1 MSLSELVTSKKF
13 KDKIC
18 TLLQKASDDGE
29 QVTKKSIR
37 RSLEK
42 NYGLEN
48 KALDTHKDVV
58 GEAVSDFLN
67 RVESEGEGEAEAEA
81 PPPKKKAKKTK
92 NKKDADVDD
101 DVDDTPPVKKPKLT
115 VITKSGSEAPKQL
128 GKLQESSMTGKDFMA
143 AAEEMSLEVF
153 GNKLTGE
160 PRTFSSGAYG
170 WYLGGKIEVEVPGQ
184 GTVWAQLG
192 INCSIVGSKNW
203 N

>member
-1 MSLSELVTSKKF
+1 MSLDELVTSKKF
-13 KDKIC
+13 KKKIC
-18 TLLQKASDDGE
+18 DLLQKASDDGE

-37 RSLEK
+37 RELEK
-42 NYGLEN
+42 NYGLDN
-48 KALDTHKDVV
+48 KALDAHKDVV

-67 RVESEGEGEAEAEA
+67 HESEGEAEAEA
-81 PPPKKKAKKTK
+81 SPPKKKAKK
-92 NKKDADVDD
+92 NKKEVND
-101 DVDDTPPVKKPKLT
+101 DVDDSQPAKKPKLT

-128 GKLQESSMTGKDFMA
+128 GKLQENSMSGQDFMA

-203 N
+203 D

>member
-1 MSLSELVTSKKF
+1 M
-13 KDKIC
+13 
-18 TLLQKASDDGE
+18 Q
-29 QVTKKSIR
+29 
-37 RSLEK
+37 
-42 NYGLEN
+42 
-48 KALDTHKDVV
+48 
-58 GEAVSDFLN
+58 
-67 RVESEGEGEAEAEA
+67 
-81 PPPKKKAKKTK
+81 
-92 NKKDADVDD
+92 
-101 DVDDTPPVKKPKLT
+101 
-115 VITKSGSEAPKQL
+115 APKQL

-170 WYLGGKIEVEVPGQ
+170 WYLGGKIEVSASRSRSLALSLSSLSPPPPLFWGGVGGGCGRYFLDRWWRWWRRLAWVRGSLPLAVLPMYDSSVRCQNGAVPGIRPSPPLPSLSQVEVPGQ